1 MPFKRQVRFGARRR
15 PRDTSPT
22 FGSTAAQTC
31 PVSARHL
38 IHCRYLIE
46 IDARDQGIALTD
58 EHVKLRRE
66 RAPALL
72 EALRDHLERN
82 TREFPPKSDLA
93 SAATY
98 TLKRWNELARFVDDV
113 RLPINNNAAKHDL
126 RYLALGRKNTLFISH
141 NDGGEDL
148 TILHSL
154 VTNCVQNGV
163 NPEEYLA
170 DVLIRMRAWPNA
182 CSDELLPDRWKPVEG
197 A

>member
-1 MPFKRQVRFGARRR
+1 VL
-15 PRDTSPT
+15 
-22 FGSTAAQTC
+22 
-31 PVSARHL
+31 HL
-38 IHCRYLIE
+38 IHGLYLIE
-46 IDARDQGIALTD
+46 IEACDQGIAQTD

-72 EALRDHLERN
+72 EALRDHLEIVK
-82 TREFPPKSDLA
+82 REFPPKFDLA

-113 RLPINNNAAKHDL
+113 RPPINNNAAEHDL
-126 RYLALGRKNTLFISH
+126 CHIAAGRKNSLFISH

-148 TILHSL
+148 TILLSL
-154 VTNCVQNGV
+154 VTNCVHNEV

-170 DVLIRMRAWPNA
+170 DVLNRIRPWPNA
-182 CSDELLPDRWKPVEG
+182 RSDKLLPDRWKPVEG